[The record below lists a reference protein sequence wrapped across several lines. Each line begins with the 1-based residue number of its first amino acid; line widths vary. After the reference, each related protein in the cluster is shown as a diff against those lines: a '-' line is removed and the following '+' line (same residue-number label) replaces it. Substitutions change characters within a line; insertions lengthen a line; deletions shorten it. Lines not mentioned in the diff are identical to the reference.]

1 MEMSSAPSQPQA
13 SQIPDL
19 VKIGSVA
26 TDTAINVQ
34 TDILDPVIFSERE
47 ARFVLDN
54 KGILHSNSRITFST
68 DGAAKSDSLGRAFFP
83 ANIGVHSLIQRAALR
98 VGTKTIS
105 EIEDFNFFSAYETTF
120 LPPDAIK
127 EREQVMSGRF
137 MSIAPSLST
146 IASPFKNAS
155 NSASN
160 FESVTEAKSI
170 QVDNGT
176 DPVLQSAATEIAKPI
191 TKDTAPE
198 PTRLIWDYQ
207 DESNKPTFSILLA
220 DLFPFLKM
228 NQLPLYM
235 MTEQVS
241 IHLTFTPQTTAADSQ
256 RLVGTLGDGL
266 DNECTLVR
274 SDCQMVADY
283 IYYPQDMM
291 EQYRQANSQMTFSY
305 VDYQFVKRTV
315 QPTEYSGGLIQNLG
329 GAGRIVNKV
338 FVGTQVTS
346 DDSQALLNNYC
357 AEGPAISALT
367 VGTVTTNL
375 KYNDNFLYPIDVS
388 NNARHFHNL
397 FSSEG
402 RMPYISRDL
411 YRGEGLL
418 ATKAGVDAG
427 ETPGAFEFED
437 YPAEDELAQKFF
449 YTSYRLNKGERVNS
463 RGIELYD
470 TRVTMAGAGTMRA
483 YLQVVKVASL
493 RDGIFETV
501 FA

>member
-1 MEMSSAPSQPQA
+1 MSSQPTAQPQA
-13 SQIPDL
+13 TDIPDL
-19 VKIGSVA
+19 VKIGSVS
-26 TDTAINVQ
+26 TDTAINIQ

-68 DGAAKSDSLGRAFFP
+68 DGQGKSDALGGRAFFP
-83 ANIGVHSLIQRAALR
+83 ANIGAHSLIQRAALR

-105 EIEDFNFFSAYETTF
+105 EIEDFNFFSAYETSF

-127 EREQVMSGRF
+127 EREQVMTGRF
-137 MSIAPSLST
+137 MSIAPSLQN
-146 IASPFKNAS
+146 PGFKFANAS
-155 NSASN
+155 NSASIS
-160 FESVTEAKSI
+160 ESVTEAKSI
-170 QVDNGT
+170 QVDNGKDPT
-176 DPVLQSAATEIAKPI
+176 LVSAISTLAKPVLNSVIAS
-191 TKDTAPE
+191 
-198 PTRLIWDYQ
+198 PTRVVWDYQ
-207 DESNKPTFSILLA
+207 IEGNKPTFSILLA

-241 IHLTFTPQTTAADSQ
+241 IHLTFTPQKTAGESQ
-256 RLVGTLGDGL
+256 RLSATSGDGL

-338 FVGTQVTS
+338 FVGTQVTA
-346 DDSQALLNNYC
+346 DDQQALLNDYI
-357 AEGPAISALT
+357 AEGPAVTTAT

-418 ATKAGVDAG
+418 ATNNTT
-427 ETPGAFEFED
+427 TPGAMEFED
-437 YPAEDELAQKFF
+437 YAADTNLRQKFF

>member
-1 MEMSSAPSQPQA
+1 MEMSSQASSPQSTPAA

-54 KGILHSNSRITFST
+54 KGILHSNSRITFAT
-68 DGAAKSDSLGRAFFP
+68 DGTAKTDALGRAFFP
-83 ANIGVHSLIQRAALR
+83 GNVGVHSLIQRAALR

-137 MSIAPSLST
+137 MSIAPVLQT
-146 IASPFKNAS
+146 PGFKFANAS
-155 NSASN
+155 NSASRS
-160 FESVTEAKSI
+160 ESVTLAKSI
-170 QVDNGT
+170 QIDNGKDAT
-176 DPVLQSAATEIAKPI
+176 LVSAAGVVAFPI
-191 TKDTAPE
+191 LSTADADA
-198 PTRLIWDYQ
+198 TRLIWDYQ
-207 DESNKPTFSILLA
+207 DEANKPTFSILLA

-235 MTEQVS
+235 MSEQVS
-241 IHLTFTPQTTAADSQ
+241 IHLTFTPQAAAADSQ
-256 RLVGTLGDGL
+256 RMTATLGDGL
-266 DNECTLVR
+266 NNECTLVR

-315 QPTEYSGGLIQNLG
+315 QAAEYSSGLIQNLG

-338 FVGTQVTS
+338 FCGTQVTS
-346 DDSQALLNNYC
+346 DDSQALLNNYI
-357 AEGPAISALT
+357 AEGPAVST
-367 VGTVTTNL
+367 TGVGSVTTNL

-397 FSSEG
+397 FSAEG
-402 RMPYISRDL
+402 RVPYISRDL

-418 ATKAGVDAG
+418 ATNNAS
-427 ETPGAFEFED
+427 TPGAVEFED
-437 YPAEDELAQKFF
+437 YSADDDLQQKFF
-449 YTSYRLNKGERVNS
+449 YTAYRLNKGERVNS

-470 TRVTMAGAGTMRA
+470 TRLTMAGAGTMRA

-493 RDGIFETV
+493 RDGIFTAV

>member
-68 DGAAKSDSLGRAFFP
+68 DGLAKSDALGGRAFFP

-105 EIEDFNFFSAYETTF
+105 EIEDFSFFSAYETSF

-137 MSIAPSLST
+137 MSIAPSLQN
-146 IASPFKNAS
+146 PGFKFANAS
-155 NSASN
+155 NSASIS
-160 FESVTEAKSI
+160 ESVTEAKSI
-170 QVDNGT
+170 QVDNGKDPT
-176 DPVLQSAATEIAKPI
+176 LVSAITTLAKPVLNSVIAS
-191 TKDTAPE
+191 
-198 PTRLIWDYQ
+198 PTRVVWDYQ
-207 DESNKPTFSILLA
+207 IEGNKPTFSILLA

-241 IHLTFTPQTTAADSQ
+241 IHLTFTPQKTAAESQ
-256 RLVGTLGDGL
+256 RLSATSGDGL

-338 FVGTQVTS
+338 FVGTQVTA
-346 DDSQALLNNYC
+346 DDQQALLNDYI
-357 AEGPAISALT
+357 AEGPAVTTAT

-418 ATKAGVDAG
+418 ATNNTT
-427 ETPGAFEFED
+427 TPGAMEFED
-437 YPAEDELAQKFF
+437 YPADTNLRQKFF

-493 RDGIFETV
+493 RGGIFETV

>member
-1 MEMSSAPSQPQA
+1 MSSAPSQPQA

-68 DGAAKSDSLGRAFFP
+68 DGLAKSDALGGRAFFP

-105 EIEDFNFFSAYETTF
+105 EIEDFSFFSAYETAF

-137 MSIAPSLST
+137 MSIAPSLQN
-146 IASPFKNAS
+146 PGFKFANAS
-155 NSASN
+155 NSASIS
-160 FESVTEAKSI
+160 ESVTEAKSI
-170 QVDNGT
+170 QVDNGKDPT
-176 DPVLQSAATEIAKPI
+176 LVSAITTLAKPVLNSVIAS
-191 TKDTAPE
+191 
-198 PTRLIWDYQ
+198 PTRVVWDYQ
-207 DESNKPTFSILLA
+207 IEGNKPTFSILLA

-241 IHLTFTPQTTAADSQ
+241 IHLTFTPQKTAAESQ
-256 RLVGTLGDGL
+256 RLSATSGDGL

-338 FVGTQVTS
+338 FVGTQVTA
-346 DDSQALLNNYC
+346 DDQQSLLNDYI
-357 AEGPAISALT
+357 AEGPAVSATT

-418 ATKAGVDAG
+418 ATNNTT
-427 ETPGAFEFED
+427 TPGAMEFED
-437 YPAEDELAQKFF
+437 YPADTNLRQKFF

>member
-68 DGAAKSDSLGRAFFP
+68 DGLAKSDALGGRAFFP

-105 EIEDFNFFSAYETTF
+105 EIEDFSFFSAYETAF

-137 MSIAPSLST
+137 MSIAPSLQN
-146 IASPFKNAS
+146 PGFKFANAS
-155 NSASN
+155 NSASIS
-160 FESVTEAKSI
+160 ESVTEAKSI
-170 QVDNGT
+170 QVDNGKDPT
-176 DPVLQSAATEIAKPI
+176 LVSAITTLAKPVLNSVIAS
-191 TKDTAPE
+191 
-198 PTRLIWDYQ
+198 PTRVVWDYQ
-207 DESNKPTFSILLA
+207 IEGNKPTFSILLA

-241 IHLTFTPQTTAADSQ
+241 IHLTFTPQKTAAESQ
-256 RLVGTLGDGL
+256 RLSATSGDGL

-338 FVGTQVTS
+338 FVGTQVTA
-346 DDSQALLNNYC
+346 DDQQSLLNDYI
-357 AEGPAISALT
+357 AEGPAVSATT

-418 ATKAGVDAG
+418 ATNNTT
-427 ETPGAFEFED
+427 TPGAMEFED
-437 YPAEDELAQKFF
+437 YPADTNLRQKFF

>member
-1 MEMSSAPSQPQA
+1 MSSAPSQPQA

-68 DGAAKSDSLGRAFFP
+68 DGQAKSDALGGRAFFP

-105 EIEDFNFFSAYETTF
+105 EIEDFSFFSAYETSF

-137 MSIAPSLST
+137 MSIAPSLQN
-146 IASPFKNAS
+146 PGFKFANAS
-155 NSASN
+155 NSASIS
-160 FESVTEAKSI
+160 ESVTEAKSI
-170 QVDNGT
+170 QVDNGKDPT
-176 DPVLQSAATEIAKPI
+176 LVSAITSLAKPVLNSVVAA
-191 TKDTAPE
+191 
-198 PTRLIWDYQ
+198 PTRVIWDYQ
-207 DESNKPTFSILLA
+207 DEANKPTFSILLA

-241 IHLTFTPQTTAADSQ
+241 IHLTFTPQKTPGESR
-256 RLVGTLGDGL
+256 RLSATSGDGL

-338 FVGTQVTS
+338 FVGTQVTA
-346 DDSQALLNNYC
+346 DDQQALLNDYI
-357 AEGPAISALT
+357 AEGPAVTTAT

-418 ATKAGVDAG
+418 ATNNTT
-427 ETPGAFEFED
+427 TPGAMEFED
-437 YPAEDELAQKFF
+437 YPADSNLRQKFF